1 MASRWTDCSQQIRCR
16 APIIAAVERPVS
28 MLGTA
33 RRPVSMIDLVRIL
46 TACRI
51 HNIVQH
57 VSDIGILDPID
68 SKPES
73 LSQLVYTS
81 IRKAI
86 VSKVLMPGTVVSEA
100 ALAQQLTVSKT
111 PVREA
116 LLRLQAV
123 GLVEQDGGRGLRV
136 VLPSEALIR
145 QAYEVRWALEGILA
159 RLAAQRADPEEQES
173 IAAAAAE
180 SLANAQ
186 RADIEGFRH
195 WDRAF
200 HRAVADA
207 AANPRLAELA
217 DDALSLASVL
227 RERDVP
233 DVQDAIRCARQHFAI
248 SNAIRHHRSEDAAAA
263 SEQHVRDVQQM
274 VLDAFLPRISA
285 TVSLGGRG
293 RTGNRHNFGRGE

>member
-1 MASRWTDCSQQIRCR
+1 M
-16 APIIAAVERPVS
+16 
-28 MLGTA
+28 
-33 RRPVSMIDLVRIL
+33 
-46 TACRI
+46 
-51 HNIVQH
+51 VQR
-57 VSDIGILDPID
+57 VSDIGMLDPIG

-73 LSQLVYTS
+73 LSQLVYAT

-116 LLRLQAV
+116 LLRLQSV

-145 QAYEVRWALEGILA
+145 QAYEVRWALEGVLA
-159 RLAAQRADPEEQES
+159 RLAAQRADPEEQDA

-180 SLANAQ
+180 SLAKAEG
-186 RADIEGFRH
+186 ADIEGFRH

-200 HRAVADA
+200 HRAVTAA
-207 AANPRLAELA
+207 AANSRLAQLA

-233 DVQDAIRCARQHFAI
+233 DVQDAIRCARQHLAI
-248 SNAIRHHRSEDAAAA
+248 SHAIGHRQSEDAAAA
-263 SEQHVRDVQQM
+263 AEQHVRDVQQM
-274 VLDAFLPRISA
+274 VLDAFLPRLSA
-285 TVSLGGRG
+285 TVSLRDPGP
-293 RTGNRHNFGRGE
+293 RHRQT